1 MLVYVYVGVGV
12 EMYEYEIICSFV
24 IKCVIV
30 LLCDSFVC
38 NARIQEINLTFV
50 TPQTWVRIP
59 ALYSSDEEHGVD
71 IY

>member
-1 MLVYVYVGVGV
+1 MLVYVCVGVGV
-12 EMYEYEIICSFV
+12 EMWEYV
-24 IKCVIV
+24 IVCLFFIGCVIV

-38 NARIQEINLTFV
+38 NARIQEMIFTFV

-59 ALYSSDEEHGVD
+59 ALYSSGEEHGVD